1 MKMKGLSE
9 PQTNAP
15 PLTTTTNRT
24 TNLPTTYAQTCTHR
38 HKHAH
43 TCRQTVG
50 LCKQN
55 LRMENPS
62 SNLSN
67 FASDEANNALGR
79 DFVNLCSARK
89 LKLYPKLTTCT
100 CVYIPVCVQFPTDR
114 RKSSANIFPINK
126 NKSQFNENWL
136 KGTSWL
142 LFIAALKPIA
152 SKPNET
158 WL

>member
-100 CVYIPVCVQFPTDR
+100 CVYIPVRVWVCVCNSQLTVGNQVRIFSQSIKTKVSLMKTDWKAR
-114 RKSSANIFPINK
+114 VDYS
-126 NKSQFNENWL
+126 L
-136 KGTSWL
+136 
-142 LFIAALKPIA
+142 
-152 SKPNET
+152 
-158 WL
+158 

>member
-1 MKMKGLSE
+1 MKGLSE

-15 PLTTTTNRT
+15 PTTATTTATRTTNRT
-24 TNLPTTYAQTCTHR
+24 TNTRTNMHT
-38 HKHAH
+38 HAH

-62 SNLSN
+62 SNLCN
-67 FASDEANNALGR
+67 FASDEANNAQGR

-89 LKLYPKLTTCT
+89 PKSHPKLTTCT
-100 CVYIPVCVQFPTDR
+100 CQCVRVCVCVQSPTDR

-126 NKSQFNENWL
+126 NKSQFNEN
-136 KGTSWL
+136 
-142 LFIAALKPIA
+142 
-152 SKPNET
+152 
-158 WL
+158 